1 VTTEDLDAFEKLS
14 NYALPSPTAQATV
27 NHQCRVAVPGLV
39 AEIRRLRDALDEKEG
54 DMHLRIRRDYDKT
67 VSDAWKAWAAK
78 IEKERDEARVERDSA
93 YRRGVEQAIRSVEG
107 EATPS
112 ALRQAERLR
121 SMLLDDGA
129 CRDLSLEIKCKQAFR
144 RGANAMR
151 EAAAKALSTQGNGY
165 YGLTGSGV
173 AKTIRALPIPED
185 KS

>member
-1 VTTEDLDAFEKLS
+1 MTTEDLDALEKLS

-39 AEIRRLRDALDEKEG
+39 AEIRRLRDALDEKE
-54 DMHLRIRRDYDKT
+54 RDK
-67 VSDAWKAWAAK
+67 
-78 IEKERDEARVERDSA
+78 ARVERDSA

-129 CRDLSLEIKCKQAFR
+129 CRDLALEIKCKQAFR

-151 EAAAKALSTQGNGY
+151 EAAAGAAQSQAMTTAGTKEMFAWCHSAQKL
-165 YGLTGSGV
+165 
-173 AKTIRALPIPED
+173 ADTIRALPMPED